1 LPDCAGDKENKV
13 DLGLK
18 GKKVILT
25 GGSRGIGRAIAEL
38 LADEGADIG
47 FFSRDPK
54 QVETAAAALKAKG
67 VKVVA
72 QALDMSDAAAYKR
85 WLANTAEVLGG
96 VDIFI
101 HNASAAGGFG
111 SEENWYKCFELD
123 LMGAVRGCEALEPF
137 LEKSK
142 SPSVVFLGS
151 TAATETFL
159 VPQAFNAIKAA
170 LITYSK
176 QLGQH
181 WAGKGIRVN
190 CVSPG
195 PTYFDGGNWD
205 TVKTHMK
212 PLFDSMLGQM
222 PFGRYG
228 KPEEIAQAVV
238 FLASQASGYTTG
250 TNLVV
255 DGGFT
260 KRVQY

>member
-1 LPDCAGDKENKV
+1 MN
-13 DLGLK
+13 LGLK

-38 LADEGADIG
+38 LAEEGADIG
-47 FFSRDPK
+47 FFSRDPG
-54 QVETAAAALKAKG
+54 QVATATAALESKG

-72 QALDMSDAAAYKR
+72 QALDMTDPEAYKR
-85 WLANTAEVLGG
+85 WLTSTAEALGG

-111 SEENWYKCFELD
+111 PEEHWYKCFELD
-123 LMGAVRGCEALEPF
+123 LMGAVRGCETLEPF

-142 SPSVVFLGS
+142 SPSVVFLAS

-181 WAGKGIRVN
+181 WSGKGIRVN

-205 TVKTHMK
+205 LVKTHMK
-212 PLFDSMLGQM
+212 PVFDNILTQM

-238 FLASQASGYTTG
+238 FLASQASSYTTG

>member
-1 LPDCAGDKENKV
+1 M

-18 GKKVILT
+18 GSKVIIT
-25 GGSRGIGRAIAEL
+25 GGSRGIGRATAEL
-38 LADEGADIG
+38 LATEGAHIG
-47 FFSRDPK
+47 FFSRDSK
-54 QVETAAAALKAKG
+54 QVAEATASLESKG
-67 VKVVA
+67 VRVVS
-72 QALDMSDAAAYKR
+72 QALDMSDVGAYKK
-85 WLANTAEVLGG
+85 WLSTTAEALGG

-111 SEENWYKCFELD
+111 PEEHWYKCFELD

-137 LEKSK
+137 LEKSSK
-142 SPSVVFLGS
+142 PSVVFLAS

-170 LITYSK
+170 MITYAK

-181 WAGKGIRVN
+181 WASKRIRVN

-195 PTYFDGGNWD
+195 PTYFQGGNWNL
-205 TVKTHMK
+205 VETHMK
-212 PLFDSMLGQM
+212 PIFDNVLAQI

-228 KPEEIAQAVV
+228 SPDEIANAIA
-238 FLASQASGYTTG
+238 FLVSPASAYTTG
-250 TNLVV
+250 TNVIV